1 MLILISKRIFRG
13 TPTETIF
20 SYLPEI
26 LRKIGAEVTSKEHR
40 IINDRF
46 EGLVEGLKAE
56 NPSVLIR
63 IQIRGGEE
71 PWNHIGGRFVST
83 IYTSHVTTE
92 TYETTREGHKDSRD
106 SLELLQLF
114 DTKISMYVWHT
125 AG

>member
-1 MLILISKRIFRG
+1 MISKRIFRA

-20 SYLPEI
+20 SYLPKI
-26 LRKIGAEVTSKEHR
+26 LRKIGVEVTNQEHQT
-40 IINDRF
+40 INNRF

-56 NPSVLIR
+56 NPSIFIR
-63 IQIRGGEE
+63 IKIQGGKE
-71 PWNHIGGRFVST
+71 PWAHVGRRFVPA
-83 IYTSHVTTE
+83 ICTSHVTTE
-92 TYETTREGHKDSRD
+92 TYETTREGRKDSRD